1 MWDGKGFDE
10 RNKKT
15 WWSHA
20 MVEKRGRENGNSF
33 PLVRTIY
40 PGPWKIDDRY
50 QSPAIHDEGNGR
62 RRRTEYRRIPGD
74 LFLYPFIHPRTT
86 TGEGQTGRHGTVQGR
101 IPGSGRDGW
110 KEKEASIA
118 EHCA

>member
-1 MWDGKGFDE
+1 MIDI
-10 RNKKT
+10 
-15 WWSHA
+15 SH
-20 MVEKRGRENGNSF
+20 
-33 PLVRTIY
+33 
-40 PGPWKIDDRY
+40 
-50 QSPAIHDEGNGR
+50 
-62 RRRTEYRRIPGD
+62 RRTEYRRIPGD

-86 TGEGQTGRHGTVQGR
+86 TGEGQTGRDGTVQGR